1 MEGIHPVGGIPNMA
15 VLKTREIRKMRNLS
29 ISKLSYKSKVARG
42 YITELEAG
50 KYENPGLKVICSL
63 SRALKV
69 TPNELIEQELWR
81 WW

>member
-1 MEGIHPVGGIPNMA
+1 MT
-15 VLKTREIRKMRNLS
+15 VLKTKELRKMRNLS
-29 ISKLSYKSKVARG
+29 IGKLSYKSKVARG

-50 KYENPGLKVICSL
+50 KYKNPGLQVICKL
-63 SRALKV
+63 AKALKV